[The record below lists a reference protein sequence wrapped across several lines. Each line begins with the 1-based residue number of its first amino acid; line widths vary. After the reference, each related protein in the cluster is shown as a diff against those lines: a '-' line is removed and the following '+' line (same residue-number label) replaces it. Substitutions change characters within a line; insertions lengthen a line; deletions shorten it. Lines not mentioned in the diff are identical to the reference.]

1 MTPPGGR
8 KGKAFAG
15 MDLAGL
21 PSVGKAQGKSTH
33 GGHFPYV
40 SYLKVINQANNPP
53 TSTGDAEDSGSIPES
68 ERSPREGNGIPLQYP
83 CLENSTDRGAWQ
95 ATGHG
100 VTKSRT

>member
-33 GGHFPYV
+33 RGHFPYV
-40 SYLKVINQANNPP
+40 SYLKVINQANK
-53 TSTGDAEDSGSIPES
+53 
-68 ERSPREGNGIPLQYP
+68 PLNEICSVLLP
-83 CLENSTDRGAWQ
+83 C
-95 ATGHG
+95 
-100 VTKSRT
+100 